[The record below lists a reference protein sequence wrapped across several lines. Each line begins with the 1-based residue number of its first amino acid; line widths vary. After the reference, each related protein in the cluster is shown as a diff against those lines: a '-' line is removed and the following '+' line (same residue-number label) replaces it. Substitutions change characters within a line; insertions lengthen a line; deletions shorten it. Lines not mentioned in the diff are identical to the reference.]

1 MAVLSITA
9 TEVLPGAAATILT
22 GTAGANITA
31 GQALYV
37 DSTDSNKLKLAQNTS
52 TKYAFAGFAVC
63 GAATGQPVNY
73 DASDSDLTLGASANV
88 TVGTVYVL
96 SDTAG
101 SVCPASDGGTGDYQT
116 IVGIGK
122 TTAKIKTLADARLQA
137 GAAMA

>member
-1 MAVLSITA
+1 MADLSITT
-9 TEVLPGAAATILT
+9 TEVIPGAAATILT

-31 GQALYV
+31 GQTVYV
-37 DSTDSNKLKLAQNTS
+37 DSSDSNTIKLAQDTS
-52 TKYAFAGFAVC
+52 TKYAFAGIAVC

-73 DASDSDLTLGASANV
+73 CSSDSDFTLGASANI
-88 TVGTVYVL
+88 TVGQVYTL

-101 SVCPASDGGTGDYQT
+101 GIRPVADNGTGDYVT

-137 GAAMA
+137 GAAKA